1 MTLLINLSKAF
12 AFPNPKAPM
21 IRNLINDQEFEAF
34 WIMFSMLSSVTSS
47 KIIICITL
55 VNITKDL
62 NIQTKFFDNF

>member
-1 MTLLINLSKAF
+1 MTLLINLSKGF
-12 AFPNPKAPM
+12 DFHKTKPPM

-55 VNITKDL
+55 LNITKDL

>member
-1 MTLLINLSKAF
+1 MTLLINLSKGF
-12 AFPNPKAPM
+12 DFPKTKPPM

-34 WIMFSMLSSVTSS
+34 WIMFSMLSSMTSS

-55 VNITKDL
+55 LNITKDL